1 MIFEYILLALSAS
14 IDALSIG
21 ITYGIKKAQISR
33 SSNILIFVIVF
44 CCSAIA
50 ILFGHFI
57 SFLFSPIFSILLGS
71 SLLIFLGI
79 YNIYKGI
86 KKNDKSINFDIKDC
100 YYIDNKETITLS
112 IAIAI
117 DAACVSM
124 GVGIVGYTSLALPI
138 FMAFFHTF
146 FINCGNFAAKNTVNK
161 LNIPSN
167 ILSIFSGTLLTLIGI
182 LRIFFA

>member
-21 ITYGIKKAQISR
+21 ITYGIKKARISKF
-33 SSNILIFVIVF
+33 SNILIFVIVL

-86 KKNDKSINFDIKDC
+86 KKK
-100 YYIDNKETITLS
+100 
-112 IAIAI
+112 
-117 DAACVSM
+117 
-124 GVGIVGYTSLALPI
+124 
-138 FMAFFHTF
+138 
-146 FINCGNFAAKNTVNK
+146 
-161 LNIPSN
+161 
-167 ILSIFSGTLLTLIGI
+167 
-182 LRIFFA
+182 